1 MQRIGLILL
10 AAGSSSRL
18 GQPKQ
23 LLPYQGRTLL
33 RHAAK
38 VAVAS
43 GCEPLVLVT
52 GALHEELLPEVA
64 GLPFYVVRNE
74 DWAQGMSTS
83 IQAGLDVLEMQA
95 EAAPL
100 DAAIVM
106 LCDQPLLTAAVLQ
119 QLAMQFQTASPPLV
133 ACNYGGA
140 RGVPALFS
148 RALFPALHAL
158 QGPAGA
164 RDLLRQYAA
173 LPAIP
178 FPGGV
183 VDVDTAAQYAQ
194 LLTDLSG
201 NDA

>member
-1 MQRIGLILL
+1 MQRIGLIVL
-10 AAGSSSRL
+10 AAGGSSRL

-33 RHAAK
+33 RQAAQ

-52 GALHEELLPEVA
+52 GALHDELLPEVA
-64 GLPFYVVRNE
+64 ELPFFGVRNE
-74 DWAQGMSTS
+74 DWAQGRSSS
-83 IQAGLDVLEMQA
+83 IQAGLDVLEMQTT
-95 EAAPL
+95 AAPL
-100 DAAIVM
+100 DAAIII
-106 LCDQPLLTAAVLQ
+106 LCDQPLLNAALLQ
-119 QLAMQFQTASPPLV
+119 QLVTQFQTTGQLLV
-133 ACNYGGA
+133 ASVYGGT

-173 LPAIP
+173 LPAVP
-178 FPGGV
+178 FPGGLL
-183 VDVDTAAQYAQ
+183 DVDTAAQYEQ
-194 LLTDLSG
+194 LLTDFS
-201 NDA
+201 D